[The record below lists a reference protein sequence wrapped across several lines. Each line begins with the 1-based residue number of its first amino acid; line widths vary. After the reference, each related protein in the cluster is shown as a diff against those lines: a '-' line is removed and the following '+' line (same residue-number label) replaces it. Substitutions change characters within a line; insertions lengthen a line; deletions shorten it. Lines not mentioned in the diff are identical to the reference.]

1 MAVQNSKTSIFQRFD
16 TYQPSKLVV
25 SNAIVATAQNA
36 VHRTSKSETERHTA
50 PGHLRCAA
58 AISAAETPERS
69 CRSMKIGIRFLPRG
83 SLPNPQR
90 SL

>member
-50 PGHLRCAA
+50 PGHLG
-58 AISAAETPERS
+58 P
-69 CRSMKIGIRFLPRG
+69 
-83 SLPNPQR
+83 
-90 SL
+90 